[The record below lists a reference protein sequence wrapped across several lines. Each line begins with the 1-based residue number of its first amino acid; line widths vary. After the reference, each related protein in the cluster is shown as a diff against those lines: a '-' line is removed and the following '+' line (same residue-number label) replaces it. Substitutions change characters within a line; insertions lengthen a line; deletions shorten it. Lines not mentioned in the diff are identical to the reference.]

1 MRLVLTYSLAVLT
14 LALGSRMAAGSDHP
28 WTQLSLSTCQVDA
41 FRQANPKID
50 GQGIVIAVLD
60 TGVDMGV
67 PGLQRTPN
75 GEVKVVDV
83 QDFSTQGDVEL
94 SRVVWNEEGD
104 RLVHHTGDGTPQ
116 LYVPPVAEHRPLGS
130 SVWFGL
136 LKEEAFKN
144 SSVSD
149 VNDNGR
155 KDDVFAVCMVSLD
168 DGHDDDAVCFV
179 DTDGDRD
186 FSNER
191 PLKSYRLNLDTF
203 TFVRQKK
210 EKEATLL
217 TCAVNLFPR
226 QRKVVFHFDDGGH
239 GTHVAGIAAGCR
251 ILNQDGF
258 HGVAP
263 GAKVISLKIG
273 ENSLAG
279 GASTTGAMK
288 KAFEYAAKFAREKK
302 VTVVCNLSYGVG
314 SELEGQSDFDRY
326 MEKLLQANPGLI
338 VCTSAGNEGPGL
350 STVGTPAAAESI
362 IGVAALLAAD
372 TARDVLGLKL
382 PHAVVTGFSSR
393 GGELGKPDIATP
405 GMMSSTV
412 PMWTRGRGDFWSGTS
427 MASPYAAGLC
437 ALLAQQVREKVGAA
451 PRADWVKRAL
461 LDSGEAIPG
470 FTVLDYGAGRPD
482 MVKAA
487 ARVEEI
493 ARGGVADPLYGFE
506 VSTESP
512 LAPEGIGPAAFWR
525 STHFPTD
532 RPQSFTVKPVFVPQ
546 ADADA
551 ITGFSKRLTL
561 RCDAAWCELLQDQ
574 IHFRAA
580 QSATVRVRFLPDKL
594 TEPGLHVAMVEGREG
609 DAVLL
614 RLFASVIVPHKA
626 VSESGYRVLL
636 ENQTAEGWKVQRHF
650 FAVPAGASA
659 MHITMRAV
667 GEQPSNA
674 GIPRICRP
682 DGHEVG
688 HYYAIRLDTRS
699 DRRESSFTVSE
710 DLVQG
715 VWELPVINSKADESS
730 TYSLEVRFDG
740 VQMDPPKITRLSGKA
755 GSKPSGSVGILNVFD
770 RPTTVTVSGKIEGY
784 RKTITKTLKPDD
796 DTATIPIEFTSNIGS
811 VRISVEVSDRTY
823 AKFTDCAVS
832 VFDGSGKAIA
842 KDGLNEPVLTLSVDN
857 PAPEAESASGR
868 LEIRPA
874 FMHHDIDD
882 SAEFEIEVD
891 YLYAEPINIAVTRG
905 GSSSLT
911 LYPGISAELAL
922 ALEAVLPAI
931 PEGMRSIGYVR
942 ATERAAKQPIA
953 ETKIHLEK

>member
-1 MRLVLTYSLAVLT
+1 MRLALPLSLIASG
-14 LALGSRMAAGSDHP
+14 LAFAPRTAAAADPP

-67 PGLQRTPN
+67 PGLQKTPT
-75 GEVKVVDV
+75 GEMKVIDV

-94 SRVVWNEEGD
+94 SRAVWSEEGD
-104 RLVHHTGDGTPQ
+104 HLIHYAADGTPQ
-116 LYVPPVAEHRPLGS
+116 RYVPPAAERRPSGS
-130 SVWFGL
+130 RVWFGL

-203 TFVRQKK
+203 TFARQKK

-226 QRKVVFHFDDGGH
+226 QRKAVFHFDDGGH
-239 GTHVAGIAAGCR
+239 GTHVAGIAAGYR

-288 KAFEYAAKFAREKK
+288 KAFEYAARFAREHN

-326 MEKLLQANPGLI
+326 MEKLLRANPGLI

-350 STVGTPAAAESI
+350 SSIGTPAAADSVI
-362 IGVAALLAAD
+362 AVGALLAAD

-427 MASPYAAGLC
+427 MASPYAAGMC

-461 LDSGEAIPG
+461 QDSGEAIPG
-470 FTVLDYGAGRPD
+470 FTPLDYGAGRPD

-493 ARGGVADPLYGFE
+493 ARSGAADPLYGFE

-512 LAPEGIGPAAFWR
+512 LAPEGTGPAAFWR

-532 RPQSFTVKPVFVPQ
+532 RPQAFTVKPVFVPQ
-546 ADADA
+546 ADADR
-551 ITGFSKRLTL
+551 ITAFSKRLTL
-561 RCDAAWCELLQDQ
+561 HCEAGWCELLQDQ

-580 QSATVRVRFLPDKL
+580 QPATVRLRFLPDKL
-594 TEPGLHVAMVEGREG
+594 TEPGLHVAVVEGRDG

-626 VSESGYRVLL
+626 AAENGYRVLL
-636 ENQTAEGWKVQRHF
+636 DNQKVDGWKVQRHF

-659 MHITMRAV
+659 MHVTLRAV
-667 GEQPSNA
+667 GDQPGNA
-674 GIPRICRP
+674 GIPQIYRP

-688 HYYAIRLDTRS
+688 HYYAVRVDTRN
-699 DRRESSFTVSE
+699 DRRESSYTVSE
-710 DLVQG
+710 ELVPG
-715 VWELPVINSKADESS
+715 IWELPVVNVKADESS
-730 TYSLEVRFDG
+730 AYSLEVRFDG
-740 VQMDPPKITRLSGKA
+740 VTLDPKEITELSGKA
-755 GSKPSGSVGILNVFD
+755 GSKPSGSINILNVFD
-770 RPTTVTVSGKIEGY
+770 RPTTVNMSGQIEGY
-784 RKTITKTLKPDD
+784 RKTIRKTLKPDD
-796 DTATIPIEFTSNIGS
+796 DTATIPLDFTSAIGS
-811 VRISVEVSDRTY
+811 VRIRLEVGDKTY

-832 VFDGSGKAIA
+832 VFDASGKAVA
-842 KDGLNEPVLTLSVDN
+842 KDGLNEPVLTLTVGN
-857 PAPEAESASGR
+857 PSPDAESTSGK

-874 FMHHDIDD
+874 FMHHDLDD
-882 SAEFEIEVD
+882 SAEFDITID
-891 YLYAEPINIAVTRG
+891 YLYAEPINIAVKRG
-905 GSSSLT
+905 DASSVT
-911 LYPGISAELAL
+911 LYPGIPLELSL
-922 ALEAVLPAI
+922 AAEAVLPAS
-931 PEGMRSIGYVR
+931 PEGTRPIGYIR
-942 ATERAAKQPIA
+942 ATERAARQPIA
-953 ETKIHLEK
+953 ESRIHLTK